1 MSNCNC
7 TMIYDFIK
15 IGEKVHQ
22 NHLHVWPLGSFKCD
36 VVDMIRK
43 SIVIR
48 TYFFINGISNFNFIW
63 VVTDNDLIKA

>member
-15 IGEKVHQ
+15 IGEKLHQ
-22 NHLHVWPLGSFKCD
+22 NHLWPLGSFKCD